1 MSQAFL
7 GQIMPVAFSFAPR
20 DFALCNGQTLPI
32 AQNQAL
38 FSLLNTIYG
47 GNGSTT
53 FQLPDLRSRT
63 PIGSNNGTDIG
74 QKGGAETVTLQVNQ
88 IPPHTHSFA
97 GTTATA
103 TSRIPTGNV
112 LLGATGT
119 QNVYG
124 ASGGRQ
130 VALNVLD
137 NAGQSQAHANMQPY
151 LALNFC
157 IALSGIFPSRN

>member
-7 GQIMPVAFSFAPR
+7 GQIMPVAFSFAPKY
-20 DFALCNGQTLPI
+20 FALCNGQTLPI

-38 FSLLNTIYG
+38 FSLLTTIYG
-47 GNGSTT
+47 GDGTTT

-63 PIGSNNGTDIG
+63 PIGSNNGTDMG

-103 TSRIPTGNV
+103 T
-112 LLGATGT
+112 
-119 QNVYG
+119 
-124 ASGGRQ
+124 
-130 VALNVLD
+130 
-137 NAGQSQAHANMQPY
+137 
-151 LALNFC
+151 
-157 IALSGIFPSRN
+157 

>member
-7 GQIMPVAFSFAPR
+7 GQIMPVAFNFAPR
-20 DFALCNGQTLPI
+20 NFALCNGQTMPI

-63 PIGSNNGTDIG
+63 PIGSNNGTDMG

-88 IPPHTHSFA
+88 IPPHTHSFT
-97 GTTATA
+97 GTTANA
-103 TSRIPTGNV
+103 TSRIPNGNV
-112 LLGATGT
+112 LLGATST
-119 QNVYG
+119 QKIYG
-124 ASGGRQ
+124 AAGGKQ

-151 LALNFC
+151 LVLNFC
-157 IALSGIFPSRN
+157 IALNGIFPSRN